1 MAREMTDVC
10 AGTVDTIG
18 HRRVLW
24 SFRPLAVFA
33 DEYRLRLRV
42 TPLPQL

>member
-1 MAREMTDVC
+1 MAREMADVC
-10 AGTVDTIG
+10 AGTVDSMG

-24 SFRPLAVFA
+24 SFRPLAVLPTNTVYA
-33 DEYRLRLRV
+33 LRV